1 MIVVYRVDM
10 QPIGRR
16 VEIKQDQ
23 TLLDAAQQGG
33 VDLTALCG
41 GEGWCHGCRVR
52 LEEGQLSPVT
62 ESEMKGLTDD
72 ERAMGFRL
80 ACQARPLSN
89 VKIEIPPE
97 SLATAQRLQIEGQEA
112 AAAVDP
118 IVQQVDITVEPP
130 TLHDLRADTVRLLDA
145 LGSPDEIRF
154 ALPVLQTLSPRLRE
168 QGWSARLAIR
178 DGEVIAVAPVGTPL
192 LGFAADMGTTKLAG
206 YLVDLATGET
216 LAKSGAPNPQISYG
230 EDVISRIG
238 YTMTHQDGAET
249 LQRRM
254 VETLNDL
261 VWRLCAEAGRETRDV
276 VDAVIVGNTAMQHLF
291 ARLPARQLA
300 LAPYVA
306 AGSEALTFRAS
317 EIGLALAPAAY
328 VYMPPNIAGYV
339 GGDHVAMALG
349 TGAWESEKTLV
360 AIDIGTNTEVTVAR
374 GGRIWCCSCASG
386 PAFEGAHIRDGMRAA
401 PGAIEKVQIVDGVV
415 HLKTIEGQ
423 PPVGI
428 CGSGIMDVVS
438 EMYRS
443 GIIDRKG
450 AIRTGA
456 PGVAGTD
463 GMLAFTLAPAHQTGH
478 GKAVTVSRKDIN
490 EIQLAKAA
498 IRAGLEILLAEAGAT
513 HDDIDEFIIAG
524 AFGTYL
530 DLHSSIRVGM
540 FPPLPIHKFSQ
551 VGNAAGT
558 GARQLLVSK
567 VRRTVAG
574 RLASKATYVELT
586 VHPEF
591 SRRYMTALYFTAA

>member
-1 MIVVYRVDM
+1 M

-16 VEIKQDQ
+16 AEVKPGQ
-23 TLLDAAQQGG
+23 TLLDAAREGG
-33 VDLTALCG
+33 IEMTALCG
-41 GEGWCHGCRVR
+41 GEGWCYGCRVR
-52 LEEGQLSPVT
+52 LEEGQLSPLT
-62 ESEMKGLTDD
+62 DAEKNGLTDA
-72 ERAMGFRL
+72 ELALGYRL
-80 ACQARPLSN
+80 ACQAVPLSH

-97 SLATAQRLQIEGQEA
+97 SLATAQRLQVEGKEA

-118 IVQQVDITVEPP
+118 VVHQVDVTVGEA
-130 TLHDLRADTVRLLDA
+130 TLHDLRADTIRLLDA
-145 LGSPDEIRF
+145 LGSPEEIRF
-154 ALPVLQTLSPRLRE
+154 ALPVLQTLSPTLRNQE
-168 QGWSARLAIR
+168 WSVRLAIR
-178 DGEVIAVAPVGTPL
+178 DGEVIAVAPVGTPM
-192 LGFAADMGTTKLAG
+192 LGFAVDMGTTKLAG

-238 YTMTHQDGAET
+238 YTMTHEDGAAT
-249 LQRRM
+249 LQRRV

-276 VDAVIVGNTAMQHLF
+276 VEAVIVGNTAMQHIF

-306 AGSEALTFRAS
+306 AASEALTFRAS

-349 TGAWESEKTLV
+349 TGAWESERTLV

-374 GGRIWCCSCASG
+374 GGHVWCCSCASG

-443 GIIDRKG
+443 GVIDRKG
-450 AIRTGA
+450 ALKPGA
-456 PGVAGTD
+456 DGVEQNNGA
-463 GMLAFTLAPAHQTGH
+463 LAFTLAAAHDTGH
-478 GKAVTVSRKDIN
+478 GRPITVSRKDIN

-498 IRAGLEILLAEAGAT
+498 IRAGVEILLSEAGAT
-513 HDDIDEFIIAG
+513 YDDVDEFIIAG

-540 FPPLPIHKFSQ
+540 FPSLPIHKFSQ

-567 VRRTVAG
+567 ARRAAAS
-574 RLASKATYVELT
+574 RLSAKATYVELT
-586 VHPEF
+586 IHPDF

>member
-1 MIVVYRVDM
+1 M

-16 VEIKQDQ
+16 AEVKPGQ
-23 TLLDAAQQGG
+23 TLLDAAREGG
-33 VDLTALCG
+33 IEMTALCG
-41 GEGWCHGCRVR
+41 GEGWCYGCRVR
-52 LEEGQLSPVT
+52 LEEGQLSPLT
-62 ESEMKGLTDD
+62 DAEKNGLTDA
-72 ERAMGFRL
+72 ELALGYRL
-80 ACQARPLSN
+80 ACQAVPLSH

-97 SLATAQRLQIEGQEA
+97 SLATAQRLQVEGKEA

-118 IVQQVDITVEPP
+118 VVHQVDVTVGEA
-130 TLHDLRADTVRLLDA
+130 TLHDLRADTIRLLDA
-145 LGSPDEIRF
+145 LGSPEEIRF
-154 ALPVLQTLSPRLRE
+154 ALPVLQTLSPTLRNQE
-168 QGWSARLAIR
+168 WSVRLAIR
-178 DGEVIAVAPVGTPL
+178 DGEVIAVAPVGTPM
-192 LGFAADMGTTKLAG
+192 LGFAVDMGTTKLAG

-238 YTMTHQDGAET
+238 YTMTHEDGAAT
-249 LQRRM
+249 LQRRV

-276 VDAVIVGNTAMQHLF
+276 VEAVIVGNTAMQHIF

-306 AGSEALTFRAS
+306 AASEALTFRAS

-349 TGAWESEKTLV
+349 TGAWESERTLV

-374 GGRIWCCSCASG
+374 GGHVWCCSCASG

-450 AIRTGA
+450 ALRPDAAGVEQNNGA
-456 PGVAGTD
+456 
-463 GMLAFTLAPAHQTGH
+463 LAFTLAAAHDTGH
-478 GKAVTVSRKDIN
+478 GRPITVSRKDIN

-498 IRAGLEILLAEAGAT
+498 IRAGVEILLSEAGAT
-513 HDDIDEFIIAG
+513 YDDVDEFIIAG

-540 FPPLPIHKFSQ
+540 FPSLPIHKFSQ

-567 VRRTVAG
+567 ARRAAAS
-574 RLASKATYVELT
+574 RLSAKATYVELT
-586 VHPEF
+586 IHPDF